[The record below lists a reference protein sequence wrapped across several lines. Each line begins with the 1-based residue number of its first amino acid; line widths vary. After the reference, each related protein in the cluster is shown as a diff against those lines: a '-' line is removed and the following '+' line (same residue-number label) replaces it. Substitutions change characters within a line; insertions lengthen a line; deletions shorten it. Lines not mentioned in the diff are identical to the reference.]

1 MRIRLHPVALDGKP
15 LPGTGPVL
23 TAATP
28 SELVALMRLQTPF
41 SAALTVAQYRDE
53 VLQRVEG
60 AMRRPLPDAPAAADR
75 EFLSRLAQHRHL
87 EFLLDQALPDEP
99 APTQTMEDARCADK

>member
-1 MRIRLHPVALDGKP
+1 MRIRLHPVSLDGKP

-23 TAATP
+23 AAATP
-28 SELVALMRLQTPF
+28 GELVALMRLQTPF
-41 SAALTVAQYRDE
+41 SAALTVAQYRDD

-60 AMRRPLPDAPAAADR
+60 PARRPLPHDPVAADR

-87 EFLLDQALPDEP
+87 EFLLDQVLPDEP
-99 APTQTMEDARCADK
+99 APAQTTEDAPCAYK